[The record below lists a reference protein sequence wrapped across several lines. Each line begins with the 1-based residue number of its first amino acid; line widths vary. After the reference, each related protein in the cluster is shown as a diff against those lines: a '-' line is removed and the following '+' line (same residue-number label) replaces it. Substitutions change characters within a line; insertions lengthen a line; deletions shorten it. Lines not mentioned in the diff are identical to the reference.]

1 MQEFQ
6 HLKLTHKFVK
16 SKIAA
21 IANLNPTNKLTHVQK
36 KRHILTW
43 PLPQQ
48 NLQQS
53 SFYICQRTNKG
64 EVFVA
69 SLFFCHPKTP
79 TADRVSRSRAD
90 MISISVKPLF
100 FKLWTPSMA
109 KWNTEFVFIKSEP
122 SPLAPPISQPIK
134 LIGSKRQLQTNKTP
148 TKTPTKHLGASHEN
162 LQPKTN
168 LWQSLWSLVCNK
180 RCRSCKGKSSTFIEL
195 QDTYQSGKIK
205 GAKTAGFSRDLR
217 IPRDFVQSFS
227 SLLGTCPR
235 WHSPLT
241 VPR

>member
-1 MQEFQ
+1 MYERRTIICCFWVIVAIVSRDAKFLSTVMQEFQ

-64 EVFVA
+64 EVFVP
-69 SLFFCHPKTP
+69 SFFFDPKTP

-100 FKLWTPSMA
+100 FKL
-109 KWNTEFVFIKSEP
+109 
-122 SPLAPPISQPIK
+122 
-134 LIGSKRQLQTNKTP
+134 
-148 TKTPTKHLGASHEN
+148 
-162 LQPKTN
+162 
-168 LWQSLWSLVCNK
+168 
-180 RCRSCKGKSSTFIEL
+180 
-195 QDTYQSGKIK
+195 
-205 GAKTAGFSRDLR
+205 
-217 IPRDFVQSFS
+217 
-227 SLLGTCPR
+227 
-235 WHSPLT
+235 
-241 VPR
+241 

>member
-64 EVFVA
+64 EVFVP
-69 SLFFCHPKTP
+69 SFFLWSENSHSGSSFTEQ
-79 TADRVSRSRAD
+79 SRHDFHFCKA
-90 MISISVKPLF
+90 LF

-109 KWNTEFVFIKSEP
+109 KLNTEFVFIKSEP
-122 SPLAPPISQPIK
+122 SSLAPPISQPIK
-134 LIGSKRQLQTNKTP
+134 LIGWLDLNVSFKQTKP
-148 TKTPTKHLGASHEN
+148 PQKTPTKHLGASHEN

-168 LWQSLWSLVCNK
+168 LWPKPV
-180 RCRSCKGKSSTFIEL
+180 
-195 QDTYQSGKIK
+195 
-205 GAKTAGFSRDLR
+205 
-217 IPRDFVQSFS
+217 V
-227 SLLGTCPR
+227 LGMQQK
-235 WHSPLT
+235 
-241 VPR
+241 V